1 MLLSV
6 IAAVAI
12 FAILVVVHE
21 TGHFLVAK
29 RLGVRVLR
37 FSIGYPPRIFGIR
50 RGETDYAL
58 GATPLGGY
66 VRMLGDEIAEEPG
79 QDAIKSYLQEI
90 TLDLINAAK
99 STGWLKSHTQTNT
112 TAANTGRNFEDQ
124 ALSAIAETLVAPQPQ
139 ELQTPATVLGRDLTV
154 VEKRLLEQVHI
165 CGSAKRAVDTLAE
178 ARSGLL
184 LEAFKARAFPSQPLA
199 TRFAIVLAGPFA
211 NILFAPLL
219 MILVFMIGVPT
230 LLPVIGKVRQDMPAF
245 LAGLRQGDHI
255 TAVNGKEI
263 KSWDNLSDAVKASGG
278 APLQLAVARP
288 PDHGLTRLTVIPKRL
303 PEETIYGTKI
313 PTWVIGVSPRGD
325 KVMLSYGPLG
335 AIRAGTIQTVQLMA
349 TLCVGIAKIFEG
361 ATPVRE
367 ALGGPIMIAQMAGKE
382 AHQGFA
388 DVALFTVMLS
398 LELGIINLLPV
409 PLLDGGHLL
418 FFTIEG
424 IRGKPMQ
431 LRHREIAMQV
441 GLFLLVVLMAFV
453 ILNDISRI
461 VG

>member
-1 MLLSV
+1 MFLSV

-79 QDAIKSYLQEI
+79 QDTIKSYVHEI
-90 TLDLINAAK
+90 ALDLINAAK
-99 STGWLKSHTQTNT
+99 STGWLKYHTQTDT
-112 TAANTGRNFEDQ
+112 TQANTSQDFEEQ
-124 ALSAIAETLVAPQPQ
+124 ALGALADTLVTSQPQ
-139 ELQTPATVLGRDLTV
+139 ELQTPTAVLGRDLTV
-154 VEKRLLEQVHI
+154 VERRLLEQVHI

-199 TRFAIVLAGPFA
+199 KRFAIVLAGPFA

-245 LAGLRQGDHI
+245 LAGLRQGDRV

-263 KSWDNLSDAVKASGG
+263 KSWDDLSDAVKASGG

-288 PDHGLTRLTVIPKRL
+288 PDHSLTRLMVIPKRL
-303 PEETIYGTKI
+303 PEETIYGNKI

-325 KVMLSYGPLG
+325 KVMISYGPLG
-335 AIRAGTIQTVQLMA
+335 AIRAGSIQTAQLMA
-349 TLCVGIAKIFEG
+349 ALCIGIAKIFEG

-418 FFTIEG
+418 FFAIEG